1 MVGDASITTN
11 DVSIL
16 LPSVVGHPDYFVQN
30 KNFKKR
36 NQRTKRQKK
45 THDLSPDATRWIMS
59 RKKIPSQQCSL
70 VIVVQ
75 PQNDKYEEK
84 YHKAHHRYPNPVH
97 QGKYFI
103 PFLSSAMDKSNPYVK
118 FHMISIADY
127 KKLQTLASDG
137 IEVGDSGAQ
146 FDEFIL
152 DNCPS
157 HSIEL
162 LCVDDLILNRKIKDY
177 HGCIKV
183 FAGGSAANIVDNSF
197 QKTYLKNSKWVACSK
212 FCDSNEYNDH
222 IPLSMG
228 FFDSTFHKLKISP
241 KDVTLF
247 QRK

>member
-103 PFLSSAMDKSNPYVK
+103 PFLS
-118 FHMISIADY
+118 
-127 KKLQTLASDG
+127 
-137 IEVGDSGAQ
+137 
-146 FDEFIL
+146 
-152 DNCPS
+152 
-157 HSIEL
+157 
-162 LCVDDLILNRKIKDY
+162 
-177 HGCIKV
+177 
-183 FAGGSAANIVDNSF
+183 
-197 QKTYLKNSKWVACSK
+197 